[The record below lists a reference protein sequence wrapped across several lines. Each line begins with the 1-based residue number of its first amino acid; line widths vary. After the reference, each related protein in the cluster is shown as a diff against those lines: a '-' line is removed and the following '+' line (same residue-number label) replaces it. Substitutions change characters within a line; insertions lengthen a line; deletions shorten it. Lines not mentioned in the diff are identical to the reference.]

1 MKEASQYHIF
11 IKHYNVSFTRLLTL
25 EPIETRNP
33 GSLHDIT
40 LSKCIGK
47 REGETRTRVNCRTT
61 SMSLIFAK
69 NIYMFDSRN
78 VNFFFNL

>member
-1 MKEASQYHIF
+1 MSL
-11 IKHYNVSFTRLLTL
+11 STRLLTL

-47 REGETRTRVNCRTT
+47 REGETSTRVNCRTT
-61 SMSLIFAK
+61 SMSLILAK
-69 NIYMFDSRN
+69 NIYICSIREM
-78 VNFFFNL
+78 